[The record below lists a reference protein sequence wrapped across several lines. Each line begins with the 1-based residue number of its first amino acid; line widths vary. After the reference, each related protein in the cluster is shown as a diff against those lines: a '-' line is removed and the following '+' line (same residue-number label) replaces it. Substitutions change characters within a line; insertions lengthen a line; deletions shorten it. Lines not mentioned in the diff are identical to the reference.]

1 MSEAHFDE
9 FEHYNF
15 DQDKAMRSGHSGK
28 WNFLESFHNFRTPN
42 IQELLL
48 TSFRQKEPIGIREH
62 KTMSIHRDHDHDEQ
76 KLHLIQIFRKAAN
89 KEGGVDEHQQAQ
101 PRGAREEDRDE
112 ADERREEQLEPGS
125 GARGGQLKTLNLS
138 QH

>member
-1 MSEAHFDE
+1 MDTFD
-9 FEHYNF
+9 
-15 DQDKAMRSGHSGK
+15 
-28 WNFLESFHNFRTPN
+28 
-42 IQELLL
+42 IVLLAYWAL
-48 TSFRQKEPIGIREH
+48 VQ
-62 KTMSIHRDHDHDEQ
+62 DHDPRRPNSFFESN
-76 KLHLIQIFRKAAN
+76 LHRKAAH
-89 KEGGVDEHQQAQ
+89 KEGGVDEHEQAQ

>member
-1 MSEAHFDE
+1 M
-9 FEHYNF
+9 
-15 DQDKAMRSGHSGK
+15 Q
-28 WNFLESFHNFRTPN
+28 
-42 IQELLL
+42 
-48 TSFRQKEPIGIREH
+48 
-62 KTMSIHRDHDHDEQ
+62 DHDPRRPNSFFEST
-76 KLHLIQIFRKAAN
+76 LHRKAAH
-89 KEGGVDEHQQAQ
+89 KEGGVDEHEQAQ